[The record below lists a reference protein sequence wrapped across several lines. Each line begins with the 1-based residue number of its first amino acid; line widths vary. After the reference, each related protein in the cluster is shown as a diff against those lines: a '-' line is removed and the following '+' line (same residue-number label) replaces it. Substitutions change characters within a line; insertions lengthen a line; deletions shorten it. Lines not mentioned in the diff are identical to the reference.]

1 MSKNENL
8 IKRFYSCFQKL
19 DYKGMGECYH
29 KDVEFSDPAFVGLK
43 GDRARA
49 MWQMLCERATDFELT
64 FGDVKADEQVGSA
77 HWEAKYTFSKTG
89 NRVHNIIE
97 ASFEFKDGVIIKHTD
112 SFDLWKWAG
121 MALGLKGKLLGWL
134 PPVQAAIRKEA
145 VENLDKFLKKREK

>member
-1 MSKNENL
+1 MSKNEDL
-8 IKRFYSCFQKL
+8 IKKFYNCFQKL

-64 FGDVKADEQVGSA
+64 FNDVKADEQIGSA

-112 SFDLWKWAG
+112 SFDLWRWAG

-145 VENLDKFLKKREK
+145 VDNLDKFLKKREK